1 MMAKGYQSVVRFK
14 EKAFSQGENFHVG
27 MTRLEAEL
35 TWKEGNQPVFIP
47 FIDDQGHQGIRII
60 IEKGSHR
67 KRSSTVKKVK
77 KTVVENYDALDS
89 FFNL

>member
-1 MMAKGYQSVVRFK
+1 MAKGYQSVVRFV

-27 MTRLEAEL
+27 MSRLEAEL

-47 FIDDQGHQGIRII
+47 FIDDQGHQGMRII
-60 IEKGSHR
+60 IEKGGRR
-67 KRSSTVKKVK
+67 KCPP
-77 KTVVENYDALDS
+77 VVREAEKNDSLDR